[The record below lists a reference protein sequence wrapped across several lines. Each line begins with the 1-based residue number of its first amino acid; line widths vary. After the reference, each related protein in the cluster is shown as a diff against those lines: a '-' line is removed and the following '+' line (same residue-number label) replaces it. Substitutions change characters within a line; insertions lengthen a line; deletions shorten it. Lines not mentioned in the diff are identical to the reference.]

1 MDLLWIYNLYNAM
14 LIRYKTLVAL
24 WYGIGNAGCN
34 NLKGIALKYIWLFLD
49 NKFTSGV
56 NR

>member
-1 MDLLWIYNLYNAM
+1 M

-24 WYGIGNAGCN
+24 WYSIGNAGCG
-34 NLKGIALKYIWLFLD
+34 NLKGMVLTYIWLFLD
-49 NKFTSGV
+49 NKFTSGA